1 MKTSFDKLLDALLPD
16 RIAQRRRVEAIYDR
30 AGWLKFS
37 QPRLVASGHKSPP
50 PSTFRAPE
58 VRDEWIHQSPQLAD
72 VAAPVAIVLET
83 AAEESIDAPLP
94 DNTPPVAIVLETAA
108 EESTDA
114 PLPDNTPPVAIV
126 LETAAEESM
135 IAPLPDSAASEDDLL
150 ETAAE
155 ESTVAPLPDNTPPV
169 AIVLETAA
177 EESIDAPLPDSTASE
192 DDLLETAADE
202 SIDALSGSW
211 LVSPED
217 QTPEAVAEPALV
229 DLSDLDEE
237 LPVLEDQPEQRQDL
251 SHLLGFKE
259 LASAARQTVRDLTG
273 DSRVEAAVRSQKSAH
288 WMAAALSH
296 AGVPWA
302 HDLPLHSDMDSEE
315 VWATAREWCRVS
327 SSEICEAVA
336 RQFCLKSV
344 DLESLDISRIPDIPD
359 SLLRKYQAVPV
370 AQGSRYLIL
379 AVSDPSDPHLE
390 RDFSFVTGK
399 SVALTVA
406 PPEAIV
412 DTLWNTYGWIF

>member
-16 RIAQRRRVEAIYDR
+16 RIAERRRVEAIYDR

-37 QPRLVASGHKSPP
+37 QARLVASGHKRPP

-58 VRDEWIHQSPQLAD
+58 VRDEWIRQSPQVAD

-94 DNTPPVAIVLETAA
+94 D
-108 EESTDA
+108 ST
-114 PLPDNTPPVAIV
+114 
-126 LETAAEESM
+126 
-135 IAPLPDSAASEDDLL
+135 ASEDDLL

-273 DSRVEAAVRSQKSAH
+273 ESRAEASGYGHRSQYTG
-288 WMAAALSH
+288 WPRPLSH
-296 AGVPWA
+296 AGVPRA
-302 HDLPLHSDMDSEE
+302 NDLTTPPRRWIPKKSGRPLVSG
-315 VWATAREWCRVS
+315 AACPPARSARRLRVS
-327 SSEICEAVA
+327 SV
-336 RQFCLKSV
+336 
-344 DLESLDISRIPDIPD
+344 
-359 SLLRKYQAVPV
+359 
-370 AQGSRYLIL
+370 
-379 AVSDPSDPHLE
+379 
-390 RDFSFVTGK
+390 
-399 SVALTVA
+399 
-406 PPEAIV
+406 
-412 DTLWNTYGWIF
+412 